1 MNTFL
6 TVVAFAL
13 FCAFLYVLGSSVPRP
28 DLLAV
33 LGATVALALWDLFFH
48 DRVRM
53 RRAKRTPAESP
64 ADADADADG
73 PALAP
78 ELDEPGTVRD
88 DGRRVEGLEK

>member
-6 TVVAFAL
+6 TVLAFAL
-13 FCAFLYVLGSSVPRP
+13 LCGFLYVLGSNVPRP
-28 DLLAV
+28 DLLGV
-33 LGATVALALWDLFFH
+33 LGVTLALAFWDLFFH

-53 RRAKRTPAESP
+53 RRARRAPGEAPAQDDE
-64 ADADADADG
+64 

-78 ELDEPGTVRD
+78 ELAEPGTVRD

>member
-6 TVVAFAL
+6 TALAFAL
-13 FCAFLYVLGSSVPRP
+13 LCGFLYVLGSTVPRP

-33 LGATVALALWDLFFH
+33 LGATLALAFWDLFFH

-53 RRAKRTPAESP
+53 RRAKRAPGEPAT
-64 ADADADADG
+64 DG
-73 PALAP
+73 DEPALAP
-78 ELDEPGTVRD
+78 ELEEPGTVRD